1 MSQANHSSS
10 GRGLPFG
17 LALAALGVVFGD
29 IGTSPLYALRACLTA
44 GGSSSTDAAAVLGVL
59 SLIFWALA
67 LTITAKYLTIV
78 LRTDN
83 RGEGG
88 VLALTALVGM
98 EGPRRYA
105 GLVSGLG
112 LAGCALFYGDGFI
125 TPAVTVLGAIE
136 GLEIVA
142 PSFARIVVPLS
153 ILALLGLF
161 AMQRRGSGALG
172 GMFGPVMLIWFLTLA
187 ALGVGGIVQH
197 PEVIAAVN
205 PAYAIG
211 FLVDHSAISLLVVG
225 SVFLAVTGG
234 EALYADLGHFG
245 ALPIRM
251 AWFFVAWPSLLLNY
265 FGQGALLLSQPD
277 AIENPFFRLAP
288 SWFLVPLVL
297 LATAAAIIASQA
309 VISGVF
315 SMTQQALQLGFL
327 PRLKVVQSSEESVGQ
342 VYVPPINWMLCVATI
357 ILVLSFGTADSLAN
371 AYGISVASTMV
382 IETALLLALLSGREG
397 RADRLCLYFLIPLA
411 LIDLGFFLA
420 NIAKIPQGGWLPL
433 AAAASVFLLMRTW
446 TRGRVIVSD
455 QMRRQGRTDVQF
467 LARIEHEPPARVPGV
482 AIFLTSENTGIPR
495 TLVRNV
501 HHNGVL
507 HQKTVLLT
515 IITERIPHVARGG
528 RVTVSEFGTAGLYRV
543 EARIGFMDQPEVPKL
558 LREAERRGLGFRT
571 QDATYFLSRDDIV
584 TGSPRGMPTWRK
596 FIFLFLARNSQ
607 FAGAH
612 FGIPRERIIEIG
624 GQVEI

>member
-1 MSQANHSSS
+1 MLHPNESAS
-10 GRGLPFG
+10 GRRLPVG
-17 LALAALGVVFGD
+17 MAVAALGVVFGD

-44 GGSSSTDAAAVLGVL
+44 GGSSNTDAASIFGVL

-67 LTITAKYLTIV
+67 LTITAKYLTII

-105 GLVSGLG
+105 GVVSVLG
-112 LAGCALFYGDGFI
+112 LAGCALFYGDGII

-142 PSFARIVVPLS
+142 PGFARIVVPLS
-153 ILALLGLF
+153 ILVLVALF
-161 AMQRRGSGALG
+161 AMQRRGTGALG
-172 GMFGPVMLIWFLTLA
+172 GMFGPVMLLWFLSLA
-187 ALGVGGIVQH
+187 VLGISSIVQQ
-197 PEVIAAVN
+197 PQVLLAIN
-205 PAYAIG
+205 PAYAISF
-211 FLVDHSAISLLVVG
+211 FLDHSAIAFLVVG

-251 AWFFVAWPSLLLNY
+251 AWFFVAWPALVLNY
-265 FGQGALLLSQPD
+265 FGQGALLLSQPE
-277 AIENPFFRLAP
+277 ALTNPFFRLAP
-288 SWFLVPLVL
+288 AGFLIPLVL
-297 LATAAAIIASQA
+297 LASAAAIIASQA

-327 PRLKVVQSSEESVGQ
+327 PRMKVVQSSEESMGQ
-342 VYVPPINWMLCVATI
+342 VYVPPINWMLCVATC
-357 ILVLSFGTADSLAN
+357 ILVLAFGSADSLAN
-371 AYGISVASTMV
+371 AYGIAVASTMV
-382 IETALLLALLSGREG
+382 IETSLLLTLLSGRGG
-397 RADRLCLYFLIPLA
+397 RVDRMCLYFLVPLGA
-411 LIDLGFFLA
+411 LDIGFFLA
-420 NIAKIPQGGWLPL
+420 NTSKIAQGGWLPL
-433 AAAASVFLLMRTW
+433 ATAGSVFLLMRTW

-455 QMRRQGRTDVQF
+455 QMRRQGRTEAQF
-467 LARIEHEPPARVPGV
+467 LARIAREPPVRVPGV
-482 AIFLTSENTGIPR
+482 AVFMSSESVGVPR

-501 HHNGVL
+501 QHNGVL
-507 HQKTVLLT
+507 HQSTVLLT

-528 RVTVSEFGTAGLYRV
+528 RVTVTEFGAPGVFRV

-571 QDATYFLSRDDIV
+571 QDATYFLSRDDVV

-596 FIFLFLARNSQ
+596 YLFLFLARNSQ